1 MIGANTEPNGKR
13 GQQEDQH
20 IALKLEGVHCTGC
33 ADAIEKVLRSQPH
46 ISSVHIDWANNVAHV
61 GYHPGMINREEIE
74 RLITTTGCRCAPSP
88 SGSGAH
94 DYVSHT
100 EQTGDAHEGRPSP
113 ARQMQHLA
121 HAVDMQP
128 ITMGTKHDRMQYE
141 MPATGA
147 HKHHAPAPARAARS
161 QAHASRPA
169 SGAQGHTGMRGM
181 DHSGHG
187 DMATVLPATPQ
198 AGNVDHTAID
208 HASMGHGSAPMQDM
222 DHSAMGMS
230 HDGGSASGGMDH
242 SSMGHG
248 GMDHDMSDPG
258 MAAAMERDMRNK
270 FFIALLLTI
279 PTVLYSP
286 LGMNLLGVELPT
298 FGLGMNLIMLVLST
312 PVVFYCG
319 WMFISGAYHSLR
331 RRMLNMSVL
340 IATGVLAAYLAS
352 LLLTFVGAETFFE
365 AAAMLVTFVLFGHW
379 MEMRARK
386 GTNDA
391 MRALFDLVPPQA
403 TVIRDGAEVTIPS
416 SEVQVGDIVL
426 LRPGDKVPVDGEITV
441 GETSIDEALVTGESL
456 PVTKGPGDQVIAGSI
471 NRSGSVRFRATKVGA
486 DTALAQI
493 VELVQR
499 AQNSKAPGQRLA
511 DRAAQYLVIL
521 AVGSGVLTFL
531 AWYFV
536 GDATFILALTFAIS
550 AVVIACPDALGLAT
564 PTAVAVGT
572 GIGAKHNIL
581 IKDAATLENVSG
593 VTAVVLDKT
602 GTLTEGKPALTDVVV
617 APGAANMDAAALLR
631 LVGSAERGSEHPL
644 AEAIVSGARD
654 RGITL
659 TDATRF
665 EAIAGHGI
673 EATVDGRTL
682 LAGNRKL
689 MSDRGIEMGDL
700 EAQAA
705 TLAEGGKTPMF
716 VAVDGVAAGLVA
728 VADRIKPSA
737 LEAVRQLRERG
748 IEVVMITGDNKRT
761 AEAVARTLGIE
772 RVFAEVLPADKARYV
787 QQLQSEGKRVAMV
800 GDGINDAP
808 ALAQA
813 DIGIAIG
820 AGTDV
825 AIETAKVVLMKSD
838 PLDIVRAIILSQATI
853 RKMKQNLV
861 WASVYNVLAIPVAA
875 GVLYPSYGI
884 MLRPE
889 WSALLMS
896 LSSIIV
902 AVNAVLL
909 KRVERDLAEP
919 SIGKGESPT
928 LRPAQP
934 VSSPG

>member
-1 MIGANTEPNGKR
+1 MNPMQSHSEHGSPAEHSSKGEQRITF
-13 GQQEDQH
+13 
-20 IALKLEGVHCTGC
+20 KLEKLHCTAC
-33 ADAIEKVLRSQPH
+33 ADNVARSLRANPH
-46 ISSVHIDWANNVAHV
+46 ITSVQVDWASNTAHV
-61 GYHPGMINREEIE
+61 GYHPGMISPEEIR
-74 RLITTTGCRCAPSP
+74 RLIATTGCRCGPE
-88 SGSGAH
+88 SGTGKDAGATAQA
-94 DYVSHT
+94 DQDHT
-100 EQTGDAHEGRPSP
+100 EVQSP
-113 ARQMQHLA
+113 GSRMQHLA

-128 ITMGTKHDRMQYE
+128 VTMGTKHDRMQYE

-147 HKHHAPAPARAARS
+147 HKRHATGSAAPAQAAAPS
-161 QAHASRPA
+161 PDAS
-169 SGAQGHTGMRGM
+169 
-181 DHSGHG
+181 
-187 DMATVLPATPQ
+187 
-198 AGNVDHTAID
+198 
-208 HASMGHGSAPMQDM
+208 SAPKPAGM
-222 DHSAMGMS
+222 DHSAMGHGDMAAGS
-230 HDGGSASGGMDH
+230 GLSNAGTVDHAAMGHGSASTQGMDH
-242 SSMGHG
+242 SAIGHG
-248 GMDHDMSDPG
+248 GMDHDMSDPS
-258 MAAAMERDMRNK
+258 MAGAMERDMRNK
-270 FFIALLLTI
+270 FFISLLLTI

-286 LGMNLLGVELPT
+286 LGVSLIGVELPT
-298 FGLGMNLIMLVLST
+298 FGLGMNLIMLILST

-340 IATGVLAAYLAS
+340 IATGVLAAYGAS
-352 LLLTFVGAETFFE
+352 LLLTVVGAETFYE

-403 TVIRDGAEVTIPS
+403 TVIRNGVEATIPS

-426 LRPGDKVPVDGEITV
+426 LRPGDKAPVDGEVTD

-456 PVTKGPGDQVIAGSI
+456 PVTKRPGDPVIAGSI
-471 NRSGSVRFRATKVGA
+471 NRSGSVRFKATRVGA

-493 VELVQR
+493 VDLVQR

-521 AVGSGVLTFL
+521 AVVSGIVTFL
-531 AWYFV
+531 AWYFL
-536 GDATFILALTFAIS
+536 GGTGFIMALTFAIS

-593 VTAVVLDKT
+593 ITAIVLDKT
-602 GTLTEGKPALTDVVV
+602 GTLTEGKPVLTDLVVT
-617 APGAANMDAAALLR
+617 GGMDEATLLR
-631 LVGSAERGSEHPL
+631 LIGSAERGSEHPL
-644 AEAIVSGARD
+644 AEAIVSGARERNLD
-654 RGITL
+654 L
-659 TDATRF
+659 TDAGKF
-665 EAIAGHGI
+665 ESIAGHGI
-673 EATVDGRTL
+673 EATVDGRSV
-682 LAGNRKL
+682 LAGNLKL
-689 MSDRGIEMGDL
+689 MKDRGIEMGAL
-700 EAQAA
+700 EGRAA
-705 TLAEGGKTPMF
+705 ELAEAGKTPMF
-716 VAVDGVAAGLVA
+716 VAIDGKAAGLVA

-737 LEAVRQLRERG
+737 LEAVRQLRQRG
-748 IEVVMITGDNKRT
+748 IEIVMITGDNTGT
-761 AEAVARTLGIE
+761 AKAVARTLGIE
-772 RVFAEVLPADKARYV
+772 RVFAEVLPADKAGHV

-800 GDGINDAP
+800 GDGVNDAP

-838 PLDIVRAIILSQATI
+838 PLDIVRAIILSKATI

-875 GVLYPSYGI
+875 GALYPSYEI

-909 KRVERDLAEP
+909 KTVE
-919 SIGKGESPT
+919 GELGEVGSDRSGVTP

-934 VSSPG
+934 ASTAS